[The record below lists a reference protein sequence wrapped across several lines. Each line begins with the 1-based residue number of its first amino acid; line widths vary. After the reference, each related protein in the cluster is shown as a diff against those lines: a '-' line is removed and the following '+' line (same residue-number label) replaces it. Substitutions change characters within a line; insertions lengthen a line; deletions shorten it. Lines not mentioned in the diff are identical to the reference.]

1 MLNRRHVLGAALALA
16 VVLSYVSLASAAD
29 SKPFDQAVFDAS
41 QAAGRP
47 ILVHVTAPWC
57 PTCKAQAPILSRLES
72 EPRFRWLGDL
82 QYRFRHPKRFT
93 EKIQCEHAEYL
104 DRLQGPTR
112 NRPFDRRHQSRLD
125 RGAAGKGDLARMAV
139 IGLAFLAGLLST
151 LSPCVL
157 PLVPIVIGTALSENR
172 YGPAALALGVALS
185 YVAIGLFVATV
196 GFAIGLDQDVFRSAA
211 AILLILVGSI
221 LLLPQLQLQLAAAG
235 PIGNWAQ
242 QRRSGVST
250 RGVGGQFA
258 VGLMLGVVWSP
269 CVGPTLGAA
278 SILAARAE
286 NFAGV
291 ALTMFA
297 FGIGAALP
305 LCAIGLVSREVLS
318 RWRSRLLAAGSLG
331 KLLMGV
337 TLVAVGTLILTGL
350 DKRVETVLVDASP
363 AWLTEL
369 TTHF

>member
-1 MLNRRHVLGAALALA
+1 
-16 VVLSYVSLASAAD
+16 
-29 SKPFDQAVFDAS
+29 
-41 QAAGRP
+41 
-47 ILVHVTAPWC
+47 
-57 PTCKAQAPILSRLES
+57 
-72 EPRFRWLGDL
+72 
-82 QYRFRHPKRFT
+82 
-93 EKIQCEHAEYL
+93 
-104 DRLQGPTR
+104 
-112 NRPFDRRHQSRLD
+112 
-125 RGAAGKGDLARMAV
+125 MAV

-157 PLVPIVIGTALSENR
+157 PLVPIVIGSALSENR

-185 YVAIGLFVATV
+185 YVAIGLFVGTV
-196 GFAIGLDQDVFRSAA
+196 GFTIGLDQDVFRSAA
-211 AILLILVGSI
+211 AILLILVGSV
-221 LLLPQLQLQLAAAG
+221 LLLPRLQLQLAAAAG
-235 PIGNWAQ
+235 PIGNWVQ
-242 QRRSGVST
+242 QRSSGVST
-250 RGVGGQFA
+250 RGIGGQFA

-286 NFAGV
+286 NLAGV

-350 DKRVETVLVDASP
+350 DKRVEMVLVDASP

-369 TTHF
+369 TTRF